1 MKRIEPIILIAAV
14 GFYALAMTSQG
25 ILPLLER
32 EVTRPMTVRTID
44 GKTVPSPTRSALED
58 ATTLALLLEIVRHG

>member
-25 ILPLLER
+25 ILPLLEK
-32 EVTRPMTVRTID
+32 EVTRP
-44 GKTVPSPTRSALED
+44 
-58 ATTLALLLEIVRHG
+58 TTLKTIFGKSVSTPEARRTRGGGAEDLHP